1 MKRYSNYIFD
11 LYGTLVDIWTDEED
25 PALWQWLAGVYASYG
40 VQYTAEEVKQRYHQL
55 VAEQEAELAARTG
68 VQYPEIRLED
78 VFLEL
83 LVGPTYSGSRAA
95 EPQCCAETSVAGA
108 RSPEPIEIPGIPDLS
123 TWVELLATTFR
134 LLSRRRLSAYES
146 TIPVLTELKKRGCGV
161 HLLSNAQAVFTWPEL
176 RLTGLAP
183 LLDSVYISSDCGM
196 KKPQPQFMQ
205 RLLKEQG
212 LAVTGA
218 LVDRSLGL
226 SADCTSGADSLPADT
241 VMVGKD
247 FAADIA
253 IAAACGVDAVFINT
267 FNYSPER
274 IARENIWG
282 VPVIADLR
290 ELLG

>member
-1 MKRYSNYIFD
+1 MKQYKSYIFD

-40 VQYTAEEVKQRYHQL
+40 AQYDAEEIRARYHQL
-55 VAEQEAELAARTG
+55 VEELEAELAAKTG

-78 VFLEL
+78 VFIRLLEERKSSDL
-83 LVGPTYSGSRAA
+83 ENQKLGCLQNQRP
-95 EPQCCAETSVAGA
+95 AGLN
-108 RSPEPIEIPGIPDLS
+108 PKPVEIPAIADLG

-134 LLSRRRLSAYES
+134 LLSRRRLAAYES

-176 RLTGLAP
+176 RMAGVAP

-196 KKPQPQFMQ
+196 KKPQPQFME

-212 LAVTGA
+212 I
-218 LVDRSLGL
+218 S
-226 SADCTSGADSLPADT
+226 DT
-241 VMVGKD
+241 VMVGND
-247 FAADIA
+247 FSTDIA

-282 VPVIADLR
+282 VPVISDLR